1 MSPNKRAFRASDLI
15 RSTLLANIMANML
28 AKLKRLRPRQ
38 ASAIEIQSQQREF
51 ATPQTKL
58 ANEGVTNLARVLG
71 GLGGLPREIEDGL
84 HRRGHRLEPTVGG
97 KDELVV

>member
-1 MSPNKRAFRASDLI
+1 
-15 RSTLLANIMANML
+15 MANML